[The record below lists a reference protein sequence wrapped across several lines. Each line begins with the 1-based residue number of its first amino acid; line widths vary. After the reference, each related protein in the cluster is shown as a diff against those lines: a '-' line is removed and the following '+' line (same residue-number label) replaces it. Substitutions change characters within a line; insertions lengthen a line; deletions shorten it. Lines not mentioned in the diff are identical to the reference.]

1 MKLKRGL
8 VILSSLGLLS
18 GCGLIPSQ
26 NESDEV
32 KTELLEEDTKNSDLV
47 KTNFGTKSS
56 DDELEDSYTFP
67 DLVTI
72 HYHRDDNA
80 YDDKRFWI
88 WSDNAAPEIEF
99 EMVDEGNN
107 FTYAFTFSPMEV
119 FKIEDPSFSFMVKVK
134 SGYFFTLFN
143 SLTCNILF
151 KLIYFFIS
159 NIF

>member
-56 DDELEDSYTFP
+56 DEL
-67 DLVTI
+67 
-72 HYHRDDNA
+72 H
-80 YDDKRFWI
+80 
-88 WSDNAAPEIEF
+88 
-99 EMVDEGNN
+99 
-107 FTYAFTFSPMEV
+107 FS
-119 FKIEDPSFSFMVKVK
+119 
-134 SGYFFTLFN
+134 
-143 SLTCNILF
+143 
-151 KLIYFFIS
+151 
-159 NIF
+159 